1 MFDIVYLIRRFIGF
15 IKRYPRTFTII
26 GLLCFFSVGIWVGR
40 EVRFEKIPDYFKS
53 YTDPIK
59 TDETKQIFPGIVHRQ
74 ILDDGVL
81 TNVLAVSPDA
91 ANVGLYRALSAGIGT
106 EYLRSFASRYKAPI
120 ALNGGFFEM
129 AGQFRGESVGALK
142 IDGKWVSEP
151 EQGRGVFG
159 FKTVDNKIEAYIDR
173 IILRHELVF
182 KNGSAVE
189 INGINRDRLRD
200 ELILYRPEFHA
211 ITLTM
216 PDGIELVVQNNKII
230 DIRDGQ
236 GSSRIPTNGYVL
248 SAHGKKREMLLS
260 QFKPGDTVEIRET
273 VIPEVVGESKLWEGL
288 SHVIGGGPV
297 LLRNGVIS
305 TKDTYKREGFQGSF
319 YGFPHPRTA
328 VGKKADGTLLFVT
341 ITGAEPGVR
350 RGVTLPKLGKLFQEW
365 GATDAINLDGGSSSM
380 MIIQNKVVSIKP
392 KPKETES
399 SSKDKS
405 KREEKKPEPSKD
417 DKKTDDKL
425 KKDSAETD
433 NTDKPEQDIPDKQA
447 SKKEQIR
454 EKSKEESMKKKRTED
469 DKELNR
475 NEVVEQR
482 KYGRGNLRIRPFPR
496 NIGRSI
502 SDAILIFPR
511 DPDIPKKKAQ

>member
-1 MFDIVYLIRRFIGF
+1 MFSI
-15 IKRYPRTFTII
+15 
-26 GLLCFFSVGIWVGR
+26 GIWVGR
-40 EVRFEKIPDYFKS
+40 EVRFEKIPNYFKS

-74 ILDDGVL
+74 ILDDGIL

-91 ANVGLYRALSAGIGT
+91 ATVGLYRALSAGIGT
-106 EYLRSFASRYKAPI
+106 EYLRSFASRHKAPI
-120 ALNGGFFEM
+120 ALNGSFFEM

-142 IDGKWVSEP
+142 IDGEWISEP

-159 FKTVDNKIEAYIDR
+159 FKTVDNKIESYIDR

-182 KNGSAVE
+182 KDESAVK
-189 INGINRDRLRD
+189 INGINRGRLIN
-200 ELILYRPEFHA
+200 ELILYRPNFHA
-211 ITLTM
+211 ITLTK
-216 PDGIELVVQNNKII
+216 PDGIEVVIQNNKII

-260 QFKPGDTVEIRET
+260 QLKPGDTVKIRET
-273 VIPEVVGESKLWEGL
+273 VIPEIVGESKLWEGL
-288 SHVIGGGPV
+288 SHVIGGGPL
-297 LLRNGVIS
+297 LLRHGVIS
-305 TKDTYKREGFQGSF
+305 TKDAYKREGFQGSF

-341 ITGAEPGVR
+341 ITGAAPGVR
-350 RGVTLPKLGKLFQEW
+350 RGVTLSKLGKLFQEW

-380 MIIQNKVVSIKP
+380 MIIRNKVVSIKP

-405 KREEKKPEPSKD
+405 KRDEKKPELTKSGKQ
-417 DKKTDDKL
+417 TDDKL
-425 KKDSAETD
+425 KKDSTESN
-433 NTDKPEQDIPDKQA
+433 NTEKPEQDIPEKQA
-447 SKKEQIR
+447 STTKKQTG
-454 EKSKEESMKKKRTED
+454 EKSKEKSTKKERVAEE
-469 DKELNR
+469 KEPTK
-475 NEVVEQR
+475 NEVLEQR
-482 KYGRGNLRIRPFPR
+482 KYGRGNLRIRPIPR
-496 NIGRSI
+496 NYGRSI

-511 DPDIPKKKAQ
+511 DQDVPKKKAE